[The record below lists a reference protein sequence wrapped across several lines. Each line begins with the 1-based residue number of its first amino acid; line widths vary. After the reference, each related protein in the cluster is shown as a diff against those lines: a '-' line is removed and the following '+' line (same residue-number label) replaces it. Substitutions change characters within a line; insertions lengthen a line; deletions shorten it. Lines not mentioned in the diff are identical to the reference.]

1 MIAGPGYPVNH
12 SLVHLWCNL
21 VRARR
26 LGEVLNPHT
35 AGVIMGAVN
44 TEQKLEVLAEAS
56 RFDLACACRFA
67 DEPGRTRGE
76 DGRWVYPAVLPSGR
90 RVMLLK
96 TLQSNACVND
106 CVYCPFNRRQDLARC
121 SLGPDQMARTFMDL
135 LGANRVSGLFLSS
148 GVPDTPDRTMERM
161 LGTVEIL
168 RRRFAFRGYI
178 HLKIIPGASRASIEQ
193 AVRMATRVSVNIE
206 APSAERL
213 ARLST
218 RKRFYEDIVS
228 AMQTIADLR
237 SRVNRPCH
245 QTTQFVVGAAG
256 ETDREIVT
264 ATARLYERFRME
276 RVYFSAYQDP
286 LDRSAAAQPSLF
298 SDAPMPRTKGQV
310 HEGFVREHRLYQVDF
325 LLRKYG
331 FSRQDILFDDKGN
344 LSLDEDPKTRWARL
358 HPDFYPVPVNTA
370 DRSQLLRVP
379 GIGPLGAGRIIEA
392 RRHGRLHGPEDLRSL
407 CVRSRIAGPYVRFA

>member
-1 MIAGPGYPVNH
+1 MQPPRGM
-12 SLVHLWCNL
+12 
-21 VRARR
+21 
-26 LGEVLNPHT
+26 LNPCTHG
-35 AGVIMGAVN
+35 AIIGAVD
-44 TEQKLEVLAEAS
+44 TEQKLEVLADAS
-56 RFDLACACRFA
+56 KFDLACACRFA
-67 DEPGRTRGE
+67 DEPGRTRGR

-90 RVMLLK
+90 KVMLLK

-106 CVYCPFNRRQDLARC
+106 CAYCPFNRTRDMARC
-121 SLGPDQMARTFMDL
+121 SLGPDTLARTFMDL
-135 LGANRVSGLFLSS
+135 LRANRVSGLFLSS
-148 GVPDTPDRTMERM
+148 GVPDTPDRTMEQM

-178 HLKIIPGASRASIEQ
+178 HLKVIPGASQASIEQ

-206 APSAERL
+206 APTAERL

-218 RKRFYEDIVS
+218 RKRFYEDIIS
-228 AMQTIADLR
+228 TMQTIADLR
-237 SRVNRPCH
+237 GRLNRRCH

-286 LDRSAAAQPSLF
+286 LGRSAPAQPALF
-298 SDAPMPRTKGQV
+298 SDAPMPRAKGRA
-310 HEGFVREHRLYQVDF
+310 HETFVREHRLYQVDF

-331 FSRQDILFDDKGN
+331 FSRQDILFDEDGN
-344 LSLDEDPKTRWARL
+344 LSLGEDPKTRWARL

-370 DRSQLLRVP
+370 DPSQLLRVP
-379 GIGPLGAGRIIEA
+379 GIGPVGAKRIVEA
-392 RRHGRLHGPEDLRSL
+392 RRHGRLHGLEDLQGL
-407 CVRSRIAGPYVRFA
+407 CVRSRVARPYVRFA

>member
-1 MIAGPGYPVNH
+1 MEP
-12 SLVHLWCNL
+12 
-21 VRARR
+21 
-26 LGEVLNPHT
+26 
-35 AGVIMGAVN
+35 VN
-44 TEQKLEVLAEAS
+44 TEQKLDVLADAS
-56 RFDLACACRFA
+56 KFDLACACRFA
-67 DEPGRTRGE
+67 DEPGRTRGT
-76 DGRWVYPAVLPSGR
+76 DGRWIYPAVLPSGR
-90 RVMLLK
+90 KVMLLK

-106 CVYCPFNRRQDLARC
+106 CVYCPFNRRRDLARC

-135 LGANRVSGLFLSS
+135 LRANRVSGLFLSS
-148 GVPDTPDRTMERM
+148 GVPDTPDQTMDRM

-168 RRRFAFRGYI
+168 RKRFSFRGYI
-178 HLKIIPGASRASIEQ
+178 HLKIIPGASAASIEQ

-206 APSAERL
+206 APTAERL

-237 SRVNRPCH
+237 TRLNRQCH

-256 ETDREIVT
+256 ESDREIVT

-286 LDRSAAAQPSLF
+286 MLRPAAQPALF
-298 SDAPMPRTKGQV
+298 SDMPMPRTQAKAQDS
-310 HEGFVREHRLYQVDF
+310 FVREHRLYQVDF

-331 FSRQDILFDDKGN
+331 FSRQDILFDETGN
-344 LSLDEDPKTRWARL
+344 LSLDEDPKTRWAKL
-358 HPDFYPVPVNTA
+358 HPDFYPVQVNTA

-379 GIGPLGAGRIIEA
+379 GIGPTGAKRIIEA
-392 RRHGRLHGPEDLRSL
+392 RQNGRIHGPEDLRSL
-407 CVRSRIAGPYVRFA
+407 CVRSRIAGPYVRFG